1 MDPYTTFQVPSG
13 DRPKYT
19 GKKLVM
25 LSPGASMK
33 NIDEEAKE
41 AALRLAPSGAYRKH
55 EEDYLKAFEE
65 GDGIVFEKFG
75 VAVINANNDEQIK
88 SLVYARSSFQ
98 YEEPERYLYAL
109 DGPKSRNFAQVLWQL
124 LCRLFGRKSDP
135 PVPGPSPD
143 PVDPLPVFENNDE
156 AYWGLHALAALD
168 NTYTGKGVK
177 LAVLDTGMYQAH
189 PDFAGRNVVSKS
201 FIPGEPVEDTNGH
214 GTHCAGI
221 AVGGRRGGTGAR
233 YGAASEADLYVA
245 KVLSNEGVGSDSGIL
260 AGMEWA
266 VNEGCKVIS
275 MSLGASV
282 EENTRYSSIYNELA
296 GKAMDMGTLIIAA
309 AGNDSRRRQGLI
321 RPVNHPANC
330 PNILAVGALDRRSQV
345 ADFSCGGLNADG
357 GLVDI
362 AGPGV
367 EIFSSWK
374 LPQEYAILS
383 GTSMATPFVAGVAAQ
398 FLEAFPEI
406 TARELWDKLLAQ
418 ARPVPLPSRDVGI
431 GLVQSPQEVLEPS

>member
-1 MDPYTTFQVPSG
+1 MDPYTTYQVPSG

-25 LSPGASMK
+25 LAPGASMK
-33 NIDEEAKE
+33 NIDAEAKE
-41 AALRLAPSGAYRKH
+41 AALRLAPSSAYRKH
-55 EEDYLKAFEE
+55 EEDYLKAFDE

-88 SLVYARSSFQ
+88 SLVYAHSNFH

-109 DGPKSRNFAQVLWQL
+109 EGPQSRNFGLVLWQL
-124 LCRLFGRKSDP
+124 ICRIFGRKSNP
-135 PVPGPSPD
+135 PVTGPNPD
-143 PVDPLPVFENNDE
+143 PVEPLPPLPVFENNTQ
-156 AYWGLHALAALD
+156 AYWGLHALAALSSS
-168 NTYTGKGVK
+168 YTGKGVK
-177 LAVLDTGMYQAH
+177 VAVLDTGMYLAH
-189 PDFAGRNVVSKS
+189 PDFAGREIVSKS
-201 FIPGEPVEDTNGH
+201 FIQGETVDDANGH

-221 AVGGRRGGTGAR
+221 AVGGLRGTNGPR
-233 YGAASEADLYVA
+233 YGVASDSGLYVA
-245 KVLSNEGVGSDSGIL
+245 KVLSNEGIGSDSGIL

-282 EENTRYSSIYNELA
+282 EEDTRYSGIYNELA

-321 RPVNHPANC
+321 RAVNHPANC
-330 PNILAVGALDRRSQV
+330 PNILAVGALDRRSEV
-345 ADFSCGGLNADG
+345 ADFSCGGLNPNG

-367 EIFSSWK
+367 EVFSSWK
-374 LPQEYAILS
+374 PPQEYAILS

-398 FLEAFPEI
+398 LLEAFPDA
-406 TARELWDKLLAQ
+406 TARDLWDKLLTH
-418 ARPVPLPSRDVGI
+418 ARQVPLPSRDVGS
-431 GLVQSPQEVLEPS
+431 GLVQSPQ